1 MIDVRLLER
10 AQVMPLGRDDQGHE
24 TLAMVDPSD
33 DFVADAMRLWLGAAV
48 ARREVSEA
56 QFRQLLAERFPEH
69 ARQQPEA
76 AASIAAAELDMD
88 LARDG
93 DAPVIRFIRAAL
105 SEARERGAS
114 DIHLTAGP
122 GRAEMSFRIGGQLVA
137 MPPPP
142 AELFPNIV
150 SRLKVLANLD
160 IAEKRLPQDGRMRL
174 KVNGAPLDIRI
185 ATMPHVHGEGV
196 VLRLL
201 GRELSV
207 SSLNDLGFS
216 AELVN
221 RLRRLLTRHD
231 GLFLVTGPTGSGKT
245 TTLHA
250 ALHELMRPGINIVTV
265 EDPVEYRIDAI
276 RQVQVE
282 DKIGLTFPVV
292 LRSLLRQDP
301 DVILVGEIRDGETA
315 RIAIQ
320 AALTGHLVLATLHT
334 NSALGAVSRLVDMGV
349 EPFMLGAVLRGAMAQ
364 RLVRRPEG
372 GAARLAIG
380 ELVLFDESLTALVA
394 RGDAGPELAARL
406 AAQGHEA
413 ISVDAERRI
422 AAGELTR
429 ADVAA
434 VLHDD

>member
-1 MIDVRLLER
+1 
-10 AQVMPLGRDDQGHE
+10 
-24 TLAMVDPSD
+24 
-33 DFVADAMRLWLGAAV
+33 
-48 ARREVSEA
+48 
-56 QFRQLLAERFPEH
+56 
-69 ARQQPEA
+69 
-76 AASIAAAELDMD
+76 
-88 LARDG
+88 
-93 DAPVIRFIRAAL
+93 
-105 SEARERGAS
+105 
-114 DIHLTAGP
+114 
-122 GRAEMSFRIGGQLVA
+122 
-137 MPPPP
+137 
-142 AELFPNIV
+142 
-150 SRLKVLANLD
+150 
-160 IAEKRLPQDGRMRL
+160 
-174 KVNGAPLDIRI
+174 
-185 ATMPHVHGEGV
+185 
-196 VLRLL
+196 
-201 GRELSV
+201 
-207 SSLNDLGFS
+207 
-216 AELVN
+216 
-221 RLRRLLTRHD
+221 
-231 GLFLVTGPTGSGKT
+231 
-245 TTLHA
+245 
-250 ALHELMRPGINIVTV
+250 MRPGINIVTV

-394 RGDAGPELAARL
+394 RGDAGPELATRL
-406 AAQGHEA
+406 AAQGYEA

-422 AAGELTR
+422 AAGELTH

>member
-1 MIDVRLLER
+1 
-10 AQVMPLGRDDQGHE
+10 
-24 TLAMVDPSD
+24 MVDPSD
-33 DFVADAMRLWLGAAV
+33 DFAGDAMRLWLGV
-48 ARREVSEA
+48 PVVRQQVSEA
-56 QFRQLLAERFPEH
+56 QFRQLLAERYPEEMR
-69 ARQQPEA
+69 RQADAASSVPITELDAEA
-76 AASIAAAELDMD
+76 ADE
-88 LARDG
+88 G
-93 DAPVIRFIRAAL
+93 DAPAIRFIRSAL

-122 GRAEMSFRIGGQLVA
+122 GRAEMNFRIGGDLVA
-137 MPPPP
+137 VPPPLY
-142 AELFPNIV
+142 ELLPNII

-160 IAEKRLPQDGRMRL
+160 ISEKRLPQDGRIRL
-174 KVNGAPLDIRI
+174 KVNNAPLDIRI
-185 ATMPHVHGEGV
+185 ATMPHVHGEGA

-216 AELVN
+216 AGLVG
-221 RLRRLLTRHD
+221 RLRKLLARHD

-250 ALHELMRPGINIVTV
+250 ALHELMRQGINIVTV

-282 DKIGLTFPVV
+282 EKIGLTFPVV

-334 NSALGAVSRLVDMGV
+334 NSALGAVSRLIDMGV

-372 GAARLAIG
+372 GAARVAIG
-380 ELVLFDESLTALVA
+380 ELVVFDEALTAL
-394 RGDAGPELAARL
+394 AASGSRTAEIAERL
-406 AAQGHEA
+406 AAQGYESIHA
-413 ISVDAERRI
+413 DANRRVSN
-422 AAGELTR
+422 GELQA
-429 ADVAA
+429 ADIAA